1 MFDKNLW
8 NKNDIFELE
17 QYLDSIKNV
26 DKIEWTKRIINTNLN
41 VLAIKLP
48 LLKNIS
54 KKILKGNFV
63 SFLDVMPS
71 SSFEILT
78 ISGYLISEI
87 KEFKVQ
93 KKYLKKYALK
103 CDNWSNCDTLSF
115 KIKNNEEN
123 YLKLSKEFIKSKK
136 TFVRRIGID
145 ILFSLLKTD
154 KYLKDIYE
162 ILDSFYNEKEYYVN
176 MVNAWL
182 LCEMMIKY
190 RNQTIEYLDNSHLNE
205 FTINKCVQKC
215 RDSFRIS
222 VKDKEM
228 LLKYK
233 K

>member
-115 KIKNNEEN
+115 KIKNCEEK
-123 YLKLSKEFIKSKK
+123 YLSLSKELIKSKK
-136 TFVRRIGID
+136 PFVRRIGID

-154 KYLKDIYE
+154 NYLDEIYK
-162 ILDSFYNEKEYYVN
+162 ILDSFYDENEYYVN

-182 LCEMMIKY
+182 LCELMIKY
-190 RNQTIEYLDNSHLNE
+190 RNQTIKYLENNKLNE

-222 VKDKEM
+222 KKDKEM